1 MEERIALDVGHRHGA
16 EASGFADDAHRV
28 DAHRLDIDA
37 PELSDAETAEVI
49 EIMDA
54 LERLRVAEHR
64 LSAAFQSAIGV
75 SEGDLRA
82 LEFLDIGQRRGEI
95 MTPSRLAGHL
105 GISAASTT
113 KLLNRLEAG
122 GHVVRSMHPHDRRAL
137 RLDVTAATQALM
149 LRAAGR
155 EEARR
160 FTAAM
165 GLSSRDRR
173 AVVAFLGSLTRDAER
188 A

>member
-1 MEERIALDVGHRHGA
+1 MEERIALDVAHRHGA
-16 EASGFADDAHRV
+16 AERGAADDAHGLDV
-28 DAHRLDIDA
+28 DAPD
-37 PELSDAETAEVI
+37 LSEAETAEIV
-49 EIMDA
+49 EVMDA
-54 LERLRVAEHR
+54 LERLRVAERR
-64 LSAAFQSAIGV
+64 LSETYRGAVGV

-82 LEFLDIGQRRGEI
+82 LQFLEAGQRRGEV

-113 KLLNRLEAG
+113 KLLNRLESG

-137 RLDVTAATQALM
+137 RIDVTATTQALM
-149 LRAAGR
+149 LRAVGR

-160 FTAAM
+160 FTAAA

-173 AVVAFLGSLTRDAER
+173 AVVAFLGGLARDAER
-188 A
+188 S